1 MITIW
6 CSHKSNGA
14 RLLVNKIKEMGHE
27 AQLLI
32 GGTRPRDAVWWGR
45 GGGNKYHELQ
55 RLHNAGI
62 PVPPHSLLPH
72 AGWLSRSFTH
82 MGARDLLRGTGRD
95 FYVQRLDIDMEFR
108 FHIFNG
114 LSIRRQFKEPRLPE
128 YHPWIRSWKSGWKL
142 TPGGPATRDMR
153 IAAVASVEAVG
164 GYLFG
169 AVDIGRLVGG
179 GFVVL
184 EVNTRP
190 GIEGSTVIQY
200 AKAVIEY
207 AKNH

>member
-1 MITIW
+1 
-6 CSHKSNGA
+6 
-14 RLLVNKIKEMGHE
+14 VKI
-27 AQLLI
+27 
-32 GGTRPRDAVWWGR
+32 
-45 GGGNKYHELQ
+45 
-55 RLHNAGI
+55 
-62 PVPPHSLLPH
+62 
-72 AGWLSRSFTH
+72 
-82 MGARDLLRGTGRD
+82 
-95 FYVQRLDIDMEFR
+95 
-108 FHIFNG
+108 
-114 LSIRRQFKEPRLPE
+114 EP
-128 YHPWIRSWKSGWKL
+128 SWNL
-142 TPGGPATRDMR
+142 TPLRSVNSHVVSSTARHDSARPGLIRPAVR
-153 IAAVASVEAVG
+153 AVEAVG